1 MNFEKIY
8 AEFEAAKAADDL
20 ERMSDI
26 IAQVHK
32 VCDALAQAG
41 RANEIP
47 QSAFRIARHVYVL
60 LYYVT
65 KLLRGGDVDKAKS
78 YMLALA
84 GNNAA
89 NFDTFFYLLYLL
101 GKTFYATGD
110 YSWAA
115 KCFERYE
122 KVRAIN
128 FGDVD
133 ELTLFYRANCLAEL
147 GDFLA
152 AAELYEKILA
162 IKSDFPEAKKNLGA
176 IRGGATKNFSLKV
189 QSLWN
194 FSYWRDV
201 PIFINARDRLGV
213 MKKLIDWLLD
223 AGYRKIFVLDNRST
237 YPPLLEYYSVLESDS
252 RIKIIRLEKN
262 FGFKALWL
270 SKILERLKISTPY
283 IYTDPDVIPI
293 ERCPKDFVK
302 RLMKLLDENREVR
315 KVGLGLVYEDIIF
328 PEKDYIQRTEA
339 NLYDGTRVGD
349 DFHFAQVDT
358 TLALYSNVRHYS
370 LRLSLRTAGDL
381 RVYHLPWYFD
391 YDNLPA
397 DEKYYLEHADKNSV
411 TSVKNFLT

>member
-1 MNFEKIY
+1 MDFEKIY
-8 AEFEAAKAADDL
+8 ADFKAAKAANDL
-20 ERMSDI
+20 EKMSDI
-26 IAQVHK
+26 FAQVQK
-32 VCDALAQAG
+32 FCDTLAQAG

-47 QSAFRIARHVYVL
+47 PSAFRIARHVYVM
-60 LYYVT
+60 LYRVT
-65 KLLRGGDVDKAKS
+65 KLLRGGDVDKAKF
-78 YMLALA
+78 YMLVLA
-84 GNNAA
+84 NNNAA
-89 NFDTFFYLLYLL
+89 NFDTFFFLLYLL

-133 ELTLFYRANCLAEL
+133 ELALFYRANCLAQL
-147 GDFLA
+147 GDFNA

-176 IRGGATKNFSLKV
+176 IRGGATKNFSLEV

-213 MKKLIDWLLD
+213 MKKLIGWLLD

-237 YPPLLEYYSVLESDS
+237 YPPLLEYYSVLEKDS
-252 RIKIIRLEKN
+252 RIKIIRLKKN

-270 SKILERLKISTPY
+270 SGILERLKISTPY

-315 KVGLGLVYEDIIF
+315 KVGLGLVYEDITF
-328 PEKDYIQRTEA
+328 PEKDYIQETEA

-349 DFHFAQVDT
+349 DFHFVQIDT

-370 LRLSLRTAGDL
+370 LRLSLRTSGDL

-411 TSVKNFLT
+411 TSVKNFLL

>member
-1 MNFEKIY
+1 MDFEKIY
-8 AEFEAAKAADDL
+8 ADFKAAKAANDL
-20 ERMSDI
+20 EKMSDI
-26 IAQVHK
+26 FAQVQK
-32 VCDALAQAG
+32 FCDTLAQAG

-47 QSAFRIARHVYVL
+47 PSAFRIARHVYVM
-60 LYYVT
+60 LYRVT
-65 KLLRGGDVDKAKS
+65 KLLRGGDVDKAKF
-78 YMLALA
+78 YMLVLA
-84 GNNAA
+84 NNNAA
-89 NFDTFFYLLYLL
+89 NFDTFFFLLYLL

-133 ELTLFYRANCLAEL
+133 ELALFYRANCLAQL
-147 GDFLA
+147 GDFNA
-152 AAELYEKILA
+152 AAELYAKILA
-162 IKSDFPEAKKNLGA
+162 IKSDFPETKKNLGA
-176 IRGGATKNFSLKV
+176 IRGGSTKNFSLEV

-213 MKKLIDWLLD
+213 MKKLIGWLLD

-237 YPPLLEYYSVLESDS
+237 YPPLLEYYSVLEKDS
-252 RIKIIRLEKN
+252 RIKIIRLKKN

-270 SKILERLKISTPY
+270 SGILERLKISTPY

-315 KVGLGLVYEDIIF
+315 KVGLGLVYEDITF
-328 PEKDYIQRTEA
+328 PEKDYIQETEA

-349 DFHFAQVDT
+349 DFHFVQIDT

-370 LRLSLRTAGDL
+370 LRLSLRTSGDL

-411 TSVKNFLT
+411 TSVKNFLS